1 MAFCK
6 TCGAQ
11 IPDGMNQCAN
21 CTSSEA
27 NNSEPVTGSFTPIG
41 GLDSP
46 EMTADKKGSKKTLI
60 IAAAAVIVLVAAGIF
75 LFNLLFAGY
84 KKPIKN
90 VVKGI
95 NKIDVDKIAHAV
107 IPKDQF
113 DDFEEMIED
122 DYNEDYKD
130 YIKDSE
136 DEIKDVIK
144 DNKIDHK
151 VKVDFKN
158 KKKVSNKTKKAIE
171 EAATEFFEDMGLDEV
186 EVKKA
191 YRVKVE
197 LEGKIKYKKEKMSAS
212 TTLHIYVVKYK
223 GSSGWYIAPYFDK
236 DSLGDWSGL
245 ATDLLGASM
254 MGSAFD
260 NDYDEDYDDF
270 DYEDFDYE
278 DYEDFDYEDFDF

>member
-21 CTSSEA
+21 CSASET
-27 NNSEPVTGSFTPIG
+27 NNAAPVTGGFTPIG
-41 GLDSP
+41 GFDSP
-46 EMTADKKGSKKTLI
+46 DMTADKKGSKKSII
-60 IAAAAVIVLVAAGIF
+60 IAVAAVIVLVAAGIF
-75 LFNLLFAGY
+75 LFNLLFAGH

-95 NKIDVDKIAHAV
+95 NKIDADKIAHAI

-122 DYNEDYKD
+122 DYDEDYKD
-130 YIKDSE
+130 FIKDTE

-151 VKVDFKN
+151 VKVNFKG
-158 KKKVSNKTKKAIE
+158 KKKVNNKTKKAIE
-171 EAATEFFEDMGLDEV
+171 EAASAFFEDMGLDEV

-212 TTLHIYVVKYK
+212 TTFHIYVVKYED
-223 GSSGWYIAPYFDK
+223 SSGWYIAPYFDE

-245 ATDLLGASM
+245 ATDLAAPMM
-254 MGSAFD
+254 MGSMGGF
-260 NDYDEDYDDF
+260 DYDDMEDYEDYDYDDF
-270 DYEDFDYE
+270 DF
-278 DYEDFDYEDFDF
+278 